1 MPTREVDFIL
11 HHILDHYPK
20 VSDINVSVGRPFQV
34 EVDGE
39 LIPVELPVPI
49 PALTPFQ
56 TETFALQLLNND
68 RRNSRILLEQGS
80 ADLSY
85 AVGDRARFR
94 INIFSARGNY
104 SVVMRR
110 LPTHIPTV
118 EEMHLPAVLNEIVE
132 EKNGL
137 VLVTGATGSGKSTTL
152 AAVLR
157 KLNQTQGVH
166 VVTLEDPV
174 EFVHTHDKATFNQ
187 RELGLD
193 FDTFESGLRAALRQ
207 APKVILVGEMR
218 DRATIEIALHAAETG
233 HLVLSTLH
241 TIDAGQTINRIIGMF
256 DQAEE
261 QLIRGRLAAML
272 RWIISQRL
280 LPKIGGGRL
289 AALEIMRTNL
299 RVQDSIL
306 HGESDGK
313 TFYEIIEAG
322 VTSSGMQTFDK
333 SILKGFRDGLI
344 TEPTALAY
352 ASQRSI
358 VRRGIDEFNYAIG
371 VAKDELGV
379 KLAIDQEY
387 EQRLNEE
394 RQKVRSQ

>member
-1 MPTREVDFIL
+1 
-11 HHILDHYPK
+11 
-20 VSDINVSVGRPFQV
+20 
-34 EVDGE
+34 
-39 LIPVELPVPI
+39 
-49 PALTPFQ
+49 
-56 TETFALQLLNND
+56 
-68 RRNSRILLEQGS
+68 
-80 ADLSY
+80 
-85 AVGDRARFR
+85 
-94 INIFSARGNY
+94 
-104 SVVMRR
+104 
-110 LPTHIPTV
+110 
-118 EEMHLPAVLNEIVE
+118 VLNEIVE

-157 KLNQTQGVH
+157 KLNQTKSVH

-174 EFVHTHDKATFNQ
+174 EFVHKHEKATFNQ

-193 FDTFESGLRAALRQ
+193 FDTFDSGLRAALRQ
-207 APKVILVGEMR
+207 APKVVLVGEMR

-256 DQAEE
+256 EQSEE

-272 RWIISQRL
+272 RWVVSQRL

-289 AALEIMRTNL
+289 AALEIMRTSL

-313 TFYEIIEAG
+313 TFYEIIAVG
-322 VTSSGMQTFDK
+322 DAVGMQTFDK
-333 SILKGFRDGLI
+333 SIVQGFREGLI
-344 TEPTALAY
+344 TEQTALAY

-358 VRRGIDEFNYAIG
+358 VRRSIDEFHYAIG
-371 VAKDELGV
+371 MPMDNPNGPLVLDK
-379 KLAIDQEY
+379 EY
-387 EQRLNEE
+387 EQRVFEE
-394 RQKVRSQ
+394 RQKVGSR